1 MKIQKTN
8 KCSVEVIMSFR
19 DVLLTVFEVAL
30 VTFTIWA
37 VFHEDRFIAFEDR
50 IKAKLRRSRFRV
62 IEGGAEAYSCEQ
74 I

>member
-1 MKIQKTN
+1 
-8 KCSVEVIMSFR
+8 MSFR

-62 IEGGAEAYSCEQ
+62 IEGGAEAYS
-74 I
+74 